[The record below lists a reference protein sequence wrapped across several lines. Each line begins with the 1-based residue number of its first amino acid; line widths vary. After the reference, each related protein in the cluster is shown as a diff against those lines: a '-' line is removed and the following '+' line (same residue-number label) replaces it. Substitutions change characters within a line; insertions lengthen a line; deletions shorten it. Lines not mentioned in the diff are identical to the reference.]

1 VQGVE
6 VGMKLA
12 AQVVCAVSV
21 VTTLTLVKAAV
32 VGAREVGHRAWAV
45 TR

>member
-1 VQGVE
+1 
-6 VGMKLA
+6 MKLT
-12 AQVVCAVSV
+12 AQIVCAVSV

-32 VGAREVGHRAWAV
+32 VGAREVGVRTARAV

>member
-1 VQGVE
+1 MLLPE
-6 VGMKLA
+6 RSMKLA
-12 AQVVCAVSV
+12 AQIVCAVSV

-32 VGAREVGHRAWAV
+32 VGAHEVGHRAMEM

>member
-1 VQGVE
+1 V
-6 VGMKLA
+6 KLA
-12 AQVVCAVSV
+12 AQIVCAVSV

-45 TR
+45 TSK

>member
-1 VQGVE
+1 MHDV
-6 VGMKLA
+6 KLA
-12 AQVVCAVSV
+12 AQVVCAVYV

-32 VGAREVGHRAWAV
+32 VGAREVGHRTVKAV